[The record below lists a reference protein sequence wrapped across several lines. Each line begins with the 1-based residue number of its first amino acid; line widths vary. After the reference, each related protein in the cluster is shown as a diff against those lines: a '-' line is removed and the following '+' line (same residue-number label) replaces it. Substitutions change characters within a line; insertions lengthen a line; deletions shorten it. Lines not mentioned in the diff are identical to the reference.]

1 MPTFTQR
8 GEPQEHR
15 PAALKRVMPAIY
27 SHPARGESLPPEVGS
42 FLATIRGRLRRRMNT
57 ASLDLVVND
66 EACAWA
72 RGQSSLCSQAGSES
86 GSRFMRRM

>member
-27 SHPARGESLPPEVGS
+27 SSIRIQRVVGHS
-42 FLATIRGRLRRRMNT
+42 RLKSG
-57 ASLDLVVND
+57 ASSPQYGG
-66 EACAWA
+66 ACGAV
-72 RGQSSLCSQAGSES
+72 
-86 GSRFMRRM
+86 